1 MLLTH
6 HCSFTSFVFS
16 YRQDW
21 CIVIANVDDQIYS
34 YLILLYLV
42 YFKIGKANTIW
53 MILLRNINKLAKC
66 DNEKLNKLMTK
77 NFLLLSNIFSIHNN
91 TSWAEK
97 WFPFGWKG
105 RPSSMNRTKLG
116 EGRHEMNK
124 LCVNS
129 GDSLGSL
136 AITQI
141 FTRKLHWALQALL
154 QSKLFQHLM
163 LLTLNHAI
171 R

>member
-1 MLLTH
+1 M
-6 HCSFTSFVFS
+6 
-16 YRQDW
+16 
-21 CIVIANVDDQIYS
+21 
-34 YLILLYLV
+34 YLIISLQNVIMKSLTNCWRIISYYLAI
-42 YFKIGKANTIW
+42 YFPYTTI
-53 MILLRNINKLAKC
+53 LHEQK
-66 DNEKLNKLMTK
+66 
-77 NFLLLSNIFSIHNN
+77 
-91 TSWAEK
+91 K

-154 QSKLFQHLM
+154 QSKLFQHPM
-163 LLTLNHAI
+163 LLTLSHAI
-171 R
+171 RYFYSIIKYIGKQI

>member
-1 MLLTH
+1 MKLVISLQNVIMKSLTN
-6 HCSFTSFVFS
+6 CWRRIS
-16 YRQDW
+16 YYL
-21 CIVIANVDDQIYS
+21 AIYFP
-34 YLILLYLV
+34 YTTILHEQ
-42 YFKIGKANTIW
+42 K
-53 MILLRNINKLAKC
+53 
-66 DNEKLNKLMTK
+66 
-77 NFLLLSNIFSIHNN
+77 
-91 TSWAEK
+91 K

-163 LLTLNHAI
+163 LSAFSHAI
-171 R
+171 RYCYSIIKYIGKKRRNAISSMQRK